1 MNGKVCF
8 MLVFYFLA
16 IFGFGEM
23 VSAVTN
29 EKDKSF
35 EEGLFEIGYKPV
47 KDAYK
52 DFEQHYKRKLELPL
66 RIPPVAFTHILG
78 RFSDLDGDMNDTFEI
93 MFINEKSPE
102 NHYKIDVR
110 PSKYRIHINKK
121 DAIKTYELDDG
132 KTAYYISTRG
142 SNLLIFEK
150 DNWQYMIG
158 TDKRI
163 SDNITS
169 QTLVNIA
176 NSLEFQIKE
185 N

>member
-1 MNGKVCF
+1 MNKKVCF
-8 MLVFYFLA
+8 MLVFYFLTV
-16 IFGFGEM
+16 FGYREI
-23 VSAVTN
+23 VSAATN

-47 KDAYK
+47 EKALE

-93 MFINEKSPE
+93 MFISDKSPE

-110 PSKYRIHINKK
+110 PTKYRIRITNK
-121 DAIKTYELDDG
+121 DGIKTYGLNDG
-132 KTAYYISTRG
+132 KKAYYIATRG

-158 TDKRI
+158 IDKRI
-163 SDNITS
+163 SDKIS
-169 QTLVNIA
+169 AETLVNIA
-176 NSLEFQIKE
+176 NSLEYQ
-185 N
+185 